1 MRSPRRWLRPLR
13 KSLVLAVV
21 ALLCVGGGIAYAL
34 SSSSSSDDQNDP
46 SAVAS
51 GSAVANV
58 SQSTAGQIPSGYL
71 GLSFEIRGIES
82 YTGTDPH
89 AINPVFEQLI
99 RNLDPGQRPVLR
111 LGGDSTDWS
120 WYPYRKG
127 PHPLGVRYTIP
138 ASWFS
143 VIRSLAEGVDAHLIL
158 GVNLEQDSAA
168 VAGAEA
174 RAFESKIGSQWIEAL
189 ALGNEPELYHGLV
202 WFSLH
207 GVKYY
212 GRTAS
217 WSFSQ
222 YAKNYAQILS
232 AMPKTELAGPDVGGP
247 SWEPFLGSFLA
258 SEPRVKIAT
267 IHRYPLKYCTPSEH
281 VSIAQLLS
289 NSSTRGYA
297 AGLSGL
303 IHAAHVHGAAF
314 RLDEMNS
321 VSCGGAAGVSNTFA
335 SGLWALDAMFELAH
349 AGVDGINVHTREVP
363 NQLFTFSQAGGHWRA
378 VVEPD
383 YYGLLAFAQAA
394 PAGSKLLKVSGFSSG
409 PVHVWA
415 VRAPDGTERV
425 ILINMA
431 SGGSQTVNVK
441 IQSSATTGTIERL
454 TAPSLSSTG
463 HVTLGGQSFA
473 PNTTTGTLSGAAQT
487 TTVTQSN
494 DGYAVM
500 LPAAS
505 AAILTLPAS

>member
-1 MRSPRRWLRPLR
+1 MRSRQRWWRPLR
-13 KSLVLAVV
+13 KSLVVAIV

-34 SSSSSSDDQNDP
+34 SSSSSSHNPNDP
-46 SAVAS
+46 SAVVS

-58 SQSTAGQIPSGYL
+58 SQSTVGQIPSGYL

-99 RNLDPGQRPVLR
+99 RNLDPGQRPLLR

-127 PHPLGVRYTIP
+127 PHPVGVRYTIP
-138 ASWFS
+138 SGWFS
-143 VIRSLAEGVDAHLIL
+143 VIKSLAEGVDARLIL
-158 GVNLEQDSAA
+158 GVNFEQDSAA

-212 GRTAS
+212 GRPGN
-217 WSFSQ
+217 WSFST
-222 YAKNYAQILS
+222 YLKNYAQIVH
-232 AMPKTELAGPDVGGP
+232 AMPNTELAGPDIGGP
-247 SWEPFLGSFLA
+247 GWEPSLGSFLS

-281 VSIAQLLS
+281 VTIADLLS
-289 NSSTRGYA
+289 NSSTRGYG

-303 IHAAHVHGAAF
+303 IRAAHAHGAEF

-321 VSCGGAAGVSNTFA
+321 VSCCGEVGVSNTFA
-335 SGLWALDAMFELAH
+335 SGLWALDAMFELAQ
-349 AGVDGINVHTREVP
+349 AGVDGVNVHTREVP
-363 NQLFTFSQAGGHWRA
+363 NQLFTFSQSKGHWRA
-378 VVEPD
+378 MVEPD

-394 PAGSKLLKVSGFSSG
+394 PPGSKLLKVSGFSSG

-431 SGGSQTVNVK
+431 SGGSETVEVK
-441 IQSSATTGTIERL
+441 IQSSATTGTLERL
-454 TAPSLSSTG
+454 TAPNLTSTG

-473 PNTTTGTLSGAAQT
+473 SNTMSGELSGAAQT
-487 TTVTQSN
+487 STVALSN
-494 DGYAVM
+494 GGYAVK

>member
-1 MRSPRRWLRPLR
+1 MRSSQRWLRPLR
-13 KSLVLAVV
+13 KSLVVAIV
-21 ALLCVGGGIAYAL
+21 ALLCVGGGLAYAL
-34 SSSSSSDDQNDP
+34 SKSSGSNDQNDP
-46 SAVAS
+46 SAAVS
-51 GSAVANV
+51 GSATANV
-58 SQSTAGQIPSGYL
+58 SQSTVGQIPSGYL

-127 PHPLGVRYTIP
+127 PHPVGVRYTIP

-143 VIRSLAEGVDAHLIL
+143 VIKSLAEGVDAHLIL

-168 VAGAEA
+168 VARAEA
-174 RAFESKIGSQWIEAL
+174 DAFESKIGSQWIEAL

-212 GRTAS
+212 GRPAS
-217 WSFSQ
+217 WNFQ
-222 YAKNYAQILS
+222 AYLKNYAQIVS
-232 AMPKTELAGPDVGGP
+232 AMPKTELAGPDIGGP
-247 SWEPFLGSFLA
+247 SWEPSLGSFLA
-258 SEPRVKIAT
+258 SEPRVKIAA
-267 IHRYPLKYCTPSEH
+267 IHRYPLKYCASSEH
-281 VSIAQLLS
+281 VSVGQLLS

-303 IHAAHVHGAAF
+303 IRAAHAHGAAF

-321 VSCGGAAGVSNTFA
+321 VSCGGLVGVSNTFA
-335 SGLWALDAMFELAH
+335 AGLWALDAMFELAH
-349 AGVDGINVHTREVP
+349 AGVDGVNVHTREVP
-363 NQLFTFSQAGGHWRA
+363 NQLFTFSQSGGQWRG

-394 PAGSKLLKVSGFSSG
+394 PAGSKLLNVSGFSSG
-409 PVHVWA
+409 PIHVWA
-415 VRAPDGTERV
+415 TRAPDGTERV
-425 ILINMA
+425 VLINMA
-431 SGGSQTVNVK
+431 SSGSETINVK
-441 IQSSATTGTIERL
+441 IQSSGTTGTLERL
-454 TAPSLSSTG
+454 TAPGLSSTG

-473 PNTTTGTLSGAAQT
+473 TNTTTGQLSGAAQT
-487 TTVTQSN
+487 TTVAQSN
-494 DGYAVM
+494 GGYAVT

>member
-34 SSSSSSDDQNDP
+34 SSSSSSHDQNDP
-46 SAVAS
+46 SAIAS

-89 AINPVFEQLI
+89 AVNPVFEQLI

-127 PHPLGVRYTIP
+127 AHPLGVRYTIP

-158 GVNLEQDSAA
+158 GVNFEQDSAA

-247 SWEPFLGSFLA
+247 SWEPFLGSFLT

-297 AGLSGL
+297 AGLIGADPRGPRARCGVPARRDELGL
-303 IHAAHVHGAAF
+303 VRRRRRRQQHVRLRAVGARRDVRARARRRRRRQRAHARGSEPAVHVQPIGRPLAGDGRARLLRAA
-314 RLDEMNS
+314 R
-321 VSCGGAAGVSNTFA
+321 VRAGGACRLEAA
-335 SGLWALDAMFELAH
+335 EGL
-349 AGVDGINVHTREVP
+349 
-363 NQLFTFSQAGGHWRA
+363 
-378 VVEPD
+378 
-383 YYGLLAFAQAA
+383 GLLER
-394 PAGSKLLKVSGFSSG
+394 AGPRVGCPRAG
-409 PVHVWA
+409 RDRAGDPDQHGIGRQRDRRRQDPV
-415 VRAPDGTERV
+415 VR
-425 ILINMA
+425 
-431 SGGSQTVNVK
+431 
-441 IQSSATTGTIERL
+441 TTGTVERL
-454 TAPSLSSTG
+454 AAPSLSSTG

-473 PNTTTGTLSGAAQT
+473 PNTTTGTLSARRRRPRSRSRTAAT
-487 TTVTQSN
+487 
-494 DGYAVM
+494 
-500 LPAAS
+500 P
-505 AAILTLPAS
+505 